1 LRFQARGSL
10 ARHARP
16 SCDGSRRRARHEGR
30 RKLQQEHLDAE
41 RHAVSQGSRGREGG
55 YTKKW
60 DLSDLPHYTPKRQL
74 TGKLRI
80 WGNNYLKD
88 GYLGE
93 YWRAVFNK
101 FQPGIEIEYN
111 LPTTGIAI
119 PSLAAKA
126 SDLAISRKAIL
137 MDLLT
142 FEQVYHHSVSEVS
155 AVTGS
160 YDVYGW
166 TPALIIAVHKENP
179 VDKISMRQLDG
190 VFGGQR
196 LGGYVGS
203 VWRTDYP
210 CRRGAE
216 VWEGRIRSVTQSG
229 SAVQSCTY
237 W

>member
-1 LRFQARGSL
+1 MHKRCVSKLVAVAL
-10 ARHARP
+10 ATLGLPAMAADAVP
-16 SCDGSRRRARHEGR
+16 GT
-30 RKLQQEHLDAE
+30 KDAE
-41 RHAVSQGSRGREGG
+41 NSNKSIWTQNVTQFRKDHAVEGG
-55 YTKKW
+55 YAKKW
-60 DLSDLPHYTPKRQL
+60 DLSDLPHYKPKHQL

-93 YWRAVFNK
+93 YWRAAFNK

-142 FEQVYHHSVSEVS
+142 FEQVYHHTVSEVS

-160 YDVYGW
+160 YDV
-166 TPALIIAVHKENP
+166 
-179 VDKISMRQLDG
+179 
-190 VFGGQR
+190 
-196 LGGYVGS
+196 
-203 VWRTDYP
+203 
-210 CRRGAE
+210 
-216 VWEGRIRSVTQSG
+216 
-229 SAVQSCTY
+229 
-237 W
+237 